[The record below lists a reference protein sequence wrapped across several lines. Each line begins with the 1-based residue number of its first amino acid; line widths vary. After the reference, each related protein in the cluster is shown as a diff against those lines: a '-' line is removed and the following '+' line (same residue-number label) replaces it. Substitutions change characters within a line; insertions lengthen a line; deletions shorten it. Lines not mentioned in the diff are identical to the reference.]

1 LINIDSKIGCR
12 AYNHKVPSNNAL
24 QTLRLSRIMFKSINS
39 LFILLIQ
46 LTTILLARKK
56 FANASVIGNFLKE
69 KIIISIIQ
77 LGKYNKTIL
86 EPCNDVRSSIV
97 VEKYS
102 CWCFLVIDEAVIEAK
117 IIHKGRGKFNIL
129 SDKCSGK
136 YIGKIVDA
144 SDVVYC
150 RIDS

>member
-1 LINIDSKIGCR
+1 
-12 AYNHKVPSNNAL
+12 
-24 QTLRLSRIMFKSINS
+24 MFKSNNS

-46 LTTILLARKK
+46 LTTILLTRKK
-56 FANASVIGNFLKE
+56 FAKASVIGNFLKE
-69 KIIISIIQ
+69 RIIISIIQ
-77 LGKYNKTIL
+77 LGNYNKTIL
-86 EPCNDVRSSIV
+86 EP
-97 VEKYS
+97 
-102 CWCFLVIDEAVIEAK
+102 
-117 IIHKGRGKFNIL
+117 HKGRGKFNIL

>member
-1 LINIDSKIGCR
+1 VINVDSKIGCR
-12 AYNHKVPSNNAL
+12 TYNFKVSSNNAL
-24 QTLRLSRIMFKSINS
+24 QTLRSNGIMFKYINS

-56 FANASVIGNFLKE
+56 FAKASVIGNFLE

-86 EPCNDVRSSIV
+86 EPSNDVRSSIV
-97 VEKYS
+97 AEKYS

-117 IIHKGRGKFNIL
+117 IIHKGKGKFNIL

>member
-1 LINIDSKIGCR
+1 VINVDSKIGCR
-12 AYNHKVPSNNAL
+12 TYNFKVSSNNAL
-24 QTLRLSRIMFKSINS
+24 QTLRLNGIMFKSINS

-56 FANASVIGNFLKE
+56 FAKASVIGNFLE

-86 EPCNDVRSSIV
+86 EPSNDVRSSIV
-97 VEKYS
+97 AEKYS

-117 IIHKGRGKFNIL
+117 IIHKGKGKFNIL